1 VAQSIAE
8 GSTAPSTQGAV
19 AYVVSRFP
27 QISETFILNEILELE
42 RSGVRVE
49 VFSLLRDRT
58 EVRHP
63 EAEDLVRRCVY
74 ASSSPLALTAAQVHW
89 LLRRPRAYLHAWW
102 RALRG
107 NAGSMKFL
115 SRAPMAAASGALFA
129 LEAERRGV
137 RHIHAHYATH
147 TALAAYVAHLLTG
160 LPYSFTAHAHDIYV
174 DRSMLEEKLR
184 GAQFVVAISEYN
196 RRLLAGLYGEDAGGR
211 VSVVHCGIDTAV
223 FSPRAQPEPGRALR
237 ILCVASLQ
245 DYKGHPYLIEA
256 CALLRDRDVP
266 FRLTLV
272 GDGED
277 RPAIERQIA
286 DLGLGDTVDVL
297 GPQPRERVA
306 ELLAGADVAVLPSV
320 VTPSGKQEG
329 IPVVLMEALAMEV
342 PVVATRISGVPE
354 LIEDGR
360 TGLLVPERDS
370 EALAGAIERVRSD
383 PEGAR
388 AMAAAGREKV
398 LAEFDLRRNA
408 AELRELLT
416 GAPA

>member
-1 VAQSIAE
+1 MAQSIAD

-42 RSGVRVE
+42 RSGVAVE

-58 EVRHP
+58 AVRHP
-63 EAEDLVRRCVY
+63 EAEALVRRCVY
-74 ASSSPLALTAAQVHW
+74 ATSSPLALAAAQVHW
-89 LLRRPRAYLHAWW
+89 LLRRPGTYLRAWW

-107 NAGSMKFL
+107 NAGSAKFL
-115 SRAPMAAASGALFA
+115 SRAPMAVASGALFA
-129 LEAERRGV
+129 REAERRGV

-184 GAQFVVAISEYN
+184 GAQFVVAISNYN
-196 RRLLAGLYGEDAGGR
+196 RRLLESLYGEDVRRR
-211 VSVVHCGIDTAV
+211 VAVVHCGIDTEV
-223 FSPRAQPEPGRALR
+223 FAPRAQPERTPELR

-256 CALLRDRDVP
+256 CALLRDRAVP

-277 RPAIERQIA
+277 RPAIERRIA
-286 DLGLGDTVDVL
+286 ELGLAESIDML
-297 GPQPRERVA
+297 GAQPRERVA
-306 ELLAGADVAVLPSV
+306 GLLAGADVAVLPSV

-354 LIEDGR
+354 LIEDRR
-360 TGLLVPERDS
+360 TGLLVPERDAD
-370 EALAGAIERVRSD
+370 ALAAAIERVRDD

-398 LAEFDLRRNA
+398 VAEFDLRRNA
-408 AELRELLT
+408 AELRELLA
-416 GAPA
+416 GARA